1 MMIKV
6 IRKLNAKSWARVA
19 ARVKAGRDPVLQIA
33 LTQMS
38 RRYEAFT
45 RRRFN
50 AYARGG
56 GDWKPLALSTVEGR
70 RKGKGKVDRSSL
82 ARDTRRGGGLVA
94 AGKVVSIL
102 INTGLLQQ
110 SLSIGTTGNL
120 NILTGRNTIRYGLK
134 PIKVGKGAATL
145 QQIAGYHNAGGSSGN
160 NPPKRVILAA
170 PDQAT
175 KDGMTRDVERAV
187 LKIMK
192 EESLK

>member
-1 MMIKV
+1 MIKV
-6 IRKLNAKSWARVA
+6 IRKLNPQSWKRVA
-19 ARVKAGRDPVLQIA
+19 ARVQSGRDPVLQTA
-33 LTQMS
+33 LIQMS
-38 RRYEAFT
+38 KRYEAFT

-56 GDWKPLALSTVEGR
+56 GDWKPLALSTVESRRGGR
-70 RKGKGKVDRSSL
+70 GRVNRSSL
-82 ARDTRRGGGLVA
+82 ARDARRGGRLVP

-102 INTGLLQQ
+102 IDTGLLQQ
-110 SLSIGTTGNL
+110 SLSIGSTGNL
-120 NILTGRNTIRYGLK
+120 NILTGRNTIRYGFK
-134 PIKVGKGAATL
+134 PIKTGKGAATL

-187 LKIMK
+187 MKIMK
-192 EESLK
+192 EEALK